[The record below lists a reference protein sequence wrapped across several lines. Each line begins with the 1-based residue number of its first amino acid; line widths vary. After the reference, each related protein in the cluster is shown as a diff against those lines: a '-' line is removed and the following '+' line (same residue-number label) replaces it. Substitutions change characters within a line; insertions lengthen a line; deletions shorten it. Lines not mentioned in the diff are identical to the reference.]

1 MRKLSMLILTGLLA
15 APFVSAQQAVA
26 PEMPAFEIAEETE
39 AVPEIPE
46 MDETAETDEIP
57 ETETVEETIETPN
70 AQIDEGAEL

>member
-39 AVPEIPE
+39 VAVAAGVSA
-46 MDETAETDEIP
+46 DK
-57 ETETVEETIETPN
+57 V
-70 AQIDEGAEL
+70 GVGV